1 MLWYVT
7 APLPMATW
15 PYMNTNS
22 SSRRTQVLF
31 FVFIFYTSIV
41 VAFCSLWYITVCGMW
56 LHGVHSNSTVF
67 QDIIL
72 IWVSFQSSIMH
83 PLYHQHSSRRI
94 PPHSEKTSQS
104 TPTFF
109 WPHTWRMHTSI
120 DPQNFK
126 KIVRADLTQSRW
138 TCPLDHL
145 LKYVHVPSCFCR
157 LRFSPKCDPYYSQ
170 NQSQSSKEKERKQ

>member
-1 MLWYVT
+1 M
-7 APLPMATW
+7 
-15 PYMNTNS
+15 
-22 SSRRTQVLF
+22 LF

-94 PPHSEKTSQS
+94 PPHSEKTSHS

-126 KIVRADLTQSRW
+126 KIVCSEVYAIALNVPAGPPPEVC
-138 TCPLDHL
+138 TCTILFLQVAFFAKMWPL
-145 LKYVHVPSCFCR
+145 KRKKRVRKRKRKRKKRV
-157 LRFSPKCDPYYSQ
+157 
-170 NQSQSSKEKERKQ
+170 RKQ

>member
-1 MLWYVT
+1 MIFSILCVFPSNIY
-7 APLPMATW
+7 
-15 PYMNTNS
+15 S

-120 DPQNFK
+120 DPQNFR
-126 KIVRADLTQSRW
+126 KIVCSEVCAIALNVPAGPPPEVC
-138 TCPLDHL
+138 TCTILFLQVAFFAKMWPLL
-145 LKYVHVPSCFCR
+145 Q
-157 LRFSPKCDPYYSQ
+157 PKP
-170 NQSQSSKEKERKQ
+170 KPKQ